1 MLCGDVLLME
11 YVLVAHARQRI
22 TEVLKY
28 DDDCELLRV
37 MFPMSASVLFGHCWK
52 ESSSPL
58 AQVALGKQIG
68 PSCLKLVPKLIQV
81 GPCRSVGRSVSQAII
96 CSS

>member
-1 MLCGDVLLME
+1 MRCGDVLLME
-11 YVLVAHARQRI
+11 YALLRHA
-22 TEVLKY
+22 
-28 DDDCELLRV
+28 LLRV

-81 GPCRSVGRSVSQAII
+81 GPCRSVGRSVSQ
-96 CSS
+96 

>member
-1 MLCGDVLLME
+1 MRCGDVLLME
-11 YVLVAHARQRI
+11 YALLRHALWRRAF
-22 TEVLKY
+22 